1 MKVKAYKPD
10 GTENG
15 YVERS
20 ARRHYELIF
29 KYNGKEVVLST
40 DYRHKLTDAGW
51 LYNGFSYSGVNDTV
65 VWCTGTTRIITK
77 GTELIGSLDLN
88 FSGWLKY
95 NGVLYIWLDLRK
107 QYDIINCLC
116 VYDNMPWEMLRCAD
130 FMIDI
135 ETGKILNRTTENKV
149 DVNQFMIDMARVCQ
163 LYYEN
168 GEFKQKDL
176 NM

>member
-1 MKVKAYKPD
+1 
-10 GTENG
+10 
-15 YVERS
+15 
-20 ARRHYELIF
+20 
-29 KYNGKEVVLST
+29 
-40 DYRHKLTDAGW
+40 
-51 LYNGFSYSGVNDTV
+51 
-65 VWCTGTTRIITK
+65 
-77 GTELIGSLDLN
+77 
-88 FSGWLKY
+88 
-95 NGVLYIWLDLRK
+95 
-107 QYDIINCLC
+107 
-116 VYDNMPWEMLRCAD
+116 MPWEMLRCAD